1 MAGQQVIRTLTEEQ
15 KPVDLTA
22 TLLEKRIVFY
32 SDEVNSETANKLV
45 KQLLY
50 LDALSDDPITLYIN
64 SPGGSVVDGMGIYDT
79 IQRIKAPVHAVVCGM
94 AASMGAVILS
104 GCEKGHRYV
113 LPHAEVL
120 LAPTTRRRSWS
131 SDRHSNQCPAYPEN
145 QANLA
150 ASPRR

>member
-1 MAGQQVIRTLTEEQ
+1 MSGPQVVRQLAEDQ

-22 TLLEKRIVFY
+22 TLLEQRMVFY
-32 SDEVNSETANKLV
+32 SDEVNSETANRLI

-50 LDALSDDPITLYIN
+50 LAAISDDPITLYIN

-104 GCEKGHRYV
+104 GCEKGHRMV

-120 LAPTTRRRSWS
+120 LHQPLVGQGGR
-131 SDRHSNQCPAYPEN
+131 Y
-145 QANLA
+145 
-150 ASPRR
+150 